1 MQYVVYQFLKLLHI
15 SRTVANFQ
23 TVNTFNEIGIE
34 WLSLYQSCRDVVKR
48 KVSYCYYGI
57 EPRPANVSWPIREQY
72 MDGLRSEVM

>member
-1 MQYVVYQFLKLLHI
+1 MQFVVYQLLKLLHI

-23 TVNTFNEIGIE
+23 TFNEIGIE
-34 WLSLYQSCRDVVKR
+34 RLILYQSCRDVVKR